1 MEIMLAEDT
10 QELHAALHDACR
22 CVAIAVADAVGQTA
36 VVHADAYGGMVL
48 LADIDER
55 DEPVLNLL
63 QFPGVFLIG
72 VLQFLERPC
81 RIYIV
86 AGIDTYFLCIEGCHV
101 RYVRIEVDIGTE
113 RCHVAVG
120 PQLCIDVLQI
130 LCLTLPLRGEAHEFS
145 SCINDALCLCHAPFG
160 IVRGGGGH

>member
-1 MEIMLAEDT
+1 MEIMPAEDT

-22 CVAIAVADAVGQTA
+22 CVAIAVADAVGQA
-36 VVHADAYGGMVL
+36 AMVYADAYGGVVL

-55 DEPVLNLL
+55 NKPVFNLL
-63 QFPGVFLIG
+63 QFPGIFLVR
-72 VLQFLERPC
+72 VLQLLERPC
-81 RIYIV
+81 RIHIV
-86 AGIDTYFLCIEGCHV
+86 AWIDADLLCIEGSHV
-101 RYVRIEVDIGTE
+101 SYVRIEVDVSTE

-120 PQLCIDVLQI
+120 PQLRIDVLEI
-130 LCLTLPLRGEAHEFS
+130 LCLSLPLRGEAHEFS